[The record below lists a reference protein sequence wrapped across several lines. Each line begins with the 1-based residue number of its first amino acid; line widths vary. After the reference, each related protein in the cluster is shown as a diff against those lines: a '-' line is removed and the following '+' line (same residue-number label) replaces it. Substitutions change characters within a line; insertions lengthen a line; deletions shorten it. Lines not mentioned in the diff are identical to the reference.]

1 MYFHEILFD
10 NWNNTPLFNYPVF
23 IFYFFKL
30 SFIFLLSCKW
40 GYYKTKA
47 VNKWLYLVMLKFPT
61 WEKQIFKKKTKKKQ
75 KKQQQQQQQQQHIFV
90 LVYLHL
96 HSCLVYIWITSSTTR
111 KVILIVTWL
120 INGHKFNFWQKY

>member
-10 NWNNTPLFNYPVF
+10 NWNNTPFFNSPVF

-61 WEKQIFKKKTKKKQ
+61 WEKQIFNKKKKKKTNNNSN
-75 KKQQQQQQQQQHIFV
+75 I
-90 LVYLHL
+90 YLFLFIYTFIHVWFIYEL
-96 HSCLVYIWITSSTTR
+96 PHPLLE
-111 KVILIVTWL
+111 KL
-120 INGHKFNFWQKY
+120 F